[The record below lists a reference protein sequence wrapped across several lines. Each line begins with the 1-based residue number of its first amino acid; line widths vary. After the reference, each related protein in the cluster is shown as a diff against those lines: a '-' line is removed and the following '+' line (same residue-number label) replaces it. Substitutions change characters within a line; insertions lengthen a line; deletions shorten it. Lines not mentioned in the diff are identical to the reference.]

1 MGFFSQLVLGLTE
14 PPIQWVL
21 GALSPGVKLQ
31 GHETDHSTPSS
42 AKFKNVWSCTS
53 THPNVF
59 L

>member
-42 AKFKNVWSCTS
+42 AEVKE
-53 THPNVF
+53 
-59 L
+59 